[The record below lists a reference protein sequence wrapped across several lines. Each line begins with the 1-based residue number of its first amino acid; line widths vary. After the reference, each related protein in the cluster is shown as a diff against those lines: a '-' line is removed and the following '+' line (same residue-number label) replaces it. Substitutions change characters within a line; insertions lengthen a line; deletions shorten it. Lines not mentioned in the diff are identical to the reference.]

1 MKKFTLSCILTGIL
15 LTAFLVL
22 SSTSSSCSSVNSM
35 SEDTLDDDT
44 EETDSID
51 FYPFFGVDFGIFVSS
66 PRGSALLAAAEEDS
80 TAGIPGL
87 DAPIGEESLDEIR
100 FGGWTEEDYWD
111 NDYLRAFR
119 RYMDAWLQGKKM
131 ADTEADP
138 STLEPY
144 RDRLRGKFLVFNV
157 RAFSFG
163 GLLYLLVPIDDP
175 YLLLHVWI
183 YSTIDDGHINE
194 YQVQYVLVSLY
205 FEEMYREEGVPED
218 TFRQWLLEY
227 VASPNLW

>member
-1 MKKFTLSCILTGIL
+1 MKKFTLSCILAGIL

-119 RYMDAWLQGKKM
+119 RYMDAWLQGKEMDDK
-131 ADTEADP
+131 EADP
-138 STLEPY
+138 SALEPY

-194 YQVQYVLVSLY
+194 YQVQYVLVSMY

>member
-22 SSTSSSCSSVNSM
+22 SSTSSSYSNVNSM

-44 EETDSID
+44 GEIDDS
-51 FYPFFGVDFGIFVSS
+51 FVPTFFSVDFGIFVSS

-119 RYMDAWLQGKKM
+119 RYMDAWLQGKEMDDK
-131 ADTEADP
+131 EADP
-138 STLEPY
+138 SALEPY

-205 FEEMYREEGVPED
+205 FEEMFKEKGVPED
-218 TFRQWLLEY
+218 TLRQGLLEY

>member
-1 MKKFTLSCILTGIL
+1 MKKFTLSCILAGIL
-15 LTAFLVL
+15 LTAFLML
-22 SSTSSSCSSVNSM
+22 SSSSSSCSKANLM
-35 SEDTLDDDT
+35 PEETLDNDT
-44 EETDSID
+44 EEIDDS
-51 FYPFFGVDFGIFVSS
+51 FVPLFFGVDFGIFVSS
-66 PRGSALLAAAEEDS
+66 PRGSALLAAAEEDT

-100 FGGWTEEDYWD
+100 FGGWTEEDYFD

-144 RDRLRGKFLVFNV
+144 RDRLRGKFLVFKV

-205 FEEMYREEGVPED
+205 FEEMFREEEVPKD
-218 TFRQWLLEY
+218 TLRQWLLEY
-227 VASPNLW
+227 FASPNLW